1 MIEDM
6 AATSAVL
13 NDTAVEYASSG
24 SVDNGSNSRLDEGQC
39 HWFSPK
45 ASNYTEAENGG
56 YYGRGDGVFDYKFQL
71 EKDVRSLH
79 QQLQEEKELHVTLEH
94 AVEKNVMELSTP
106 SHFPQ
111 RTVELLSSITA
122 LEASISELEEEMV
135 SLHYQLSQERN
146 ERKLAEYRLQRS
158 YSKKTSSPSW
168 QGSQLSP
175 KMYPKDS
182 GAVNVGKLTK
192 ELSSKGLW
200 NHPNRLSEE
209 MVRCMRSI
217 FISLAESSP
226 SSNDITMDTPSLPH
240 AHPSNAPSW
249 SLSEHL
255 MVPMWAKSPQIDL
268 PRDSEVLGTEGT
280 FDPYKVTGKLS
291 WMEIGR
297 YGVAIEVSWMSV
309 GKSQLEYAAGSLRRF
324 RILVEQLA
332 KVNPILLSSDEK
344 LAFWI
349 NLYNALIMH
358 AYLAYGVPR
367 SEAKFFSLLQKAAY
381 TVGGHL
387 FSAAV
392 IEYVI
397 LKMRP
402 PIHRPQ
408 IVRICLLMPA
418 LLLPLNKL
426 KVSEE
431 QKKFAIDSYEPNIA
445 FALSCGM
452 YSSPAVQVF
461 TAKNVRDE
469 LEAAQR
475 DFIRASVG
483 VSSKGKLLVPKM
495 LHCFTRNNVD
505 DSKLAQWISR
515 YLPQDQAAFIDQH
528 ITQKRQKLF
537 GSRNCGVLPF
547 DSRFRYLF
555 VPELVY

>member
-1 MIEDM
+1 M
-6 AATSAVL
+6 AGTSALLSSSVL
-13 NDTAVEYASSG
+13 NINDSRFGYCSTG
-24 SVDNGSNSRLDEGQC
+24 SVDTCSNPLDDGHK
-39 HWFSPK
+39 HWFSMK
-45 ASNYTEAENGG
+45 ASNHIVGENLG
-56 YYGRGDGVFDYKFQL
+56 YYGRDDGAFSYKFQL
-71 EKDVRSLH
+71 EKDVQSLQ
-79 QQLQEEKELHVTLEH
+79 QQLQEEKELHVALAH
-94 AVEKNVMELSTP
+94 ATEKNFKELSTP

-111 RTVELLSSITA
+111 RTVELLTSIAA
-122 LEASISELEEEMV
+122 LENSISELEEEMV
-135 SLHYQLSQERN
+135 SLHFQLSQERN
-146 ERKLAEYRLQRS
+146 ERRLAEYRLQRS
-158 YSKKTSSPSW
+158 YSKKSSSPSC
-168 QGSQLSP
+168 QGSPLSP
-175 KMYPKDS
+175 KMHPKRGGPVS
-182 GAVNVGKLTK
+182 VEKPIK
-192 ELSSKGLW
+192 ELSAKGLW

-217 FISLAESSP
+217 FISLAESAP
-226 SSNDITMDTPSLPH
+226 SSNYTPMDIPSSPH
-240 AHPSNAPSW
+240 AHHSNAPSW

-268 PRDSEVLGTEGT
+268 PRDSEVLGTENT
-280 FDPYKVTGKLS
+280 FDPYKVSGKLS

-297 YGVAIEVSWMSV
+297 YGLATEVSWMSV
-309 GKSQLEYAAGSLRRF
+309 GKRQLEYAAGSLRRF

-367 SEAKFFSLLQKAAY
+367 SEMKFFSLMQKAAY

-408 IVRICLLMPA
+408 IA

-431 QKKFAIDSYEPNIA
+431 QKKFAIDSYEPNLA

-452 YSSPAVQVF
+452 YSSPAVI
-461 TAKNVRDE
+461 
-469 LEAAQR
+469 LS
-475 DFIRASVG
+475 FISCFV
-483 VSSKGKLLVPKM
+483 LV
-495 LHCFTRNNVD
+495 LYS
-505 DSKLAQWISR
+505 DS
-515 YLPQDQAAFIDQH
+515 
-528 ITQKRQKLF
+528 
-537 GSRNCGVLPF
+537 
-547 DSRFRYLF
+547 
-555 VPELVY
+555 

>member
-1 MIEDM
+1 M
-6 AATSAVL
+6 AETSALLPTSARNL
-13 NDTAVEYASSG
+13 NDSTLRHPLVAPG
-24 SVDNGSNSRLDEGQC
+24 DNCSETEMNEGQMHCHPFEMSDLIAAGNSR
-39 HWFSPK
+39 
-45 ASNYTEAENGG
+45 
-56 YYGRGDGVFDYKFQL
+56 YYGRHDGPCAYKFQL
-71 EKDVRSLH
+71 EKDVQSLQ
-79 QQLQEEKELHVTLEH
+79 QQLQEEKELHSTLEG
-94 AVEKNVMELSTP
+94 AIDNKFVELAT

-111 RTVELLSSITA
+111 RTIELLSSIAA
-122 LEASISELEEEMV
+122 LEATVSELEEEIV
-135 SLHYQLSQERN
+135 SLSYQLSQERN
-146 ERKLAEYRLQRS
+146 ERKLAEFRLLRT

-168 QGSQLSP
+168 
-175 KMYPKDS
+175 
-182 GAVNVGKLTK
+182 K
-192 ELSSKGLW
+192 EHRSLEKHTESYEPGNLERLKKEASSKGLW

-217 FISLAESSP
+217 FISLAESTPPSKHPAMDDSP
-226 SSNDITMDTPSLPH
+226 SSPH
-240 AHPSNAPSW
+240 AYLPSPPSW

-255 MVPMWAKSPQIDL
+255 MVPMWMKSPQIDL
-268 PRDSEVLGTEGT
+268 PHDSEVLGTDNA
-280 FDPYKVTGKLS
+280 FDPYKVSGKLS
-291 WMEIGR
+291 WVDIGR
-297 YGVAIEVSWMSV
+297 YGLATEVSWMSV
-309 GKSQLEYAAGSLRRF
+309 GKRQLEYAAGSLRRF

-332 KVNPILLSSDEK
+332 KVNPIQLSCDEK

-367 SEAKFFSLLQKAAY
+367 SELKFFSLLQKAAY

-392 IEYVI
+392 VEYVI

-402 PIHRPQ
+402 PTYRPQ
-408 IVRICLLMPA
+408 IA
-418 LLLPLNKL
+418 LLLPLHKL

-431 QKKFAIDSYEPNIA
+431 QKKFAIDSYEPNVA

-461 TAKNVRDE
+461 TAKNVRE
-469 LEAAQR
+469 QLEEAER

-495 LHCFTRNNVD
+495 LHCYAKSFVD
-505 DSKLAQWISR
+505 DSKLALWISR
-515 YLPQDQAAFIDQH
+515 YLPADQAAFIDQH
-528 ITQKRQKLF
+528 ISQKRHKLF
-537 GSRNCGVLPF
+537 ASRNCGILSF

-555 VPELVY
+555 LPDMVCQ

>member
-1 MIEDM
+1 M
-6 AATSAVL
+6 AATSAIL
-13 NDTAVEYASSG
+13 NDTALVYSSTG
-24 SVDNGSNSRLDEGQC
+24 SVDSSSDTPLNEGQC

-45 ASNYTEAENGG
+45 ASNHIEVGNGG
-56 YYGRGDGVFDYKFQL
+56 YYDRGDGAFAYKYQL
-71 EKDVRSLH
+71 ENDVRSLH
-79 QQLQEEKELHVTLEH
+79 QQLQEEKELHATLEN
-94 AVEKNVMELSTP
+94 AIEKNVMELSTP

-111 RTVELLSSITA
+111 HAVELLSSIAA
-122 LEASISELEEEMV
+122 LEASISELQEEMI

-146 ERKLAEYRLQRS
+146 ERRLAEYRLQRS
-158 YSKKTSSPSW
+158 NSKKTSSPSW
-168 QGSQLSP
+168 QESQLSSKMHP
-175 KMYPKDS
+175 KCS
-182 GAVNVGKLTK
+182 GPVNTGKLTK

-226 SSNDITMDTPSLPH
+226 SSNGTTMDLPSSPR

-268 PRDSEVLGTEGT
+268 PHDSEVLGTDST
-280 FDPYKVTGKLS
+280 FDPYKVSGKLS
-291 WMEIGR
+291 WLEIGR
-297 YGVAIEVSWMSV
+297 YGLATEVSWMSV
-309 GKSQLEYAAGSLRRF
+309 GKRQLEYAAGSLRRF

-367 SEAKFFSLLQKAAY
+367 SEMKFFSLLQKAAY
-381 TVGGHL
+381 TVGGQL

-408 IVRICLLMPA
+408 IA

-452 YSSPAVQVF
+452 YSSPAIQVF

-495 LHCFTRNNVD
+495 LHCFSRNNVD

-515 YLPQDQAAFIDQH
+515 YLPQEQAAFIEQH

-555 VPELVY
+555 VPEMVYQ

>member
-1 MIEDM
+1 M
-6 AATSAVL
+6 AGTSALLSSSTL
-13 NDTAVEYASSG
+13 NINDAALEYGTNCSVGKSS
-24 SVDNGSNSRLDEGQC
+24 NTPLNEGQT

-45 ASNYTEAENGG
+45 ASNHIEAGNLE
-56 YYGRGDGVFDYKFQL
+56 YYGRGDGAFTYKFQL
-71 EKDVRSLH
+71 EEDVQSLQ
-79 QQLQEEKELHVTLEH
+79 QQLQEEKEIHATLEH
-94 AVEKNVMELSTP
+94 AVENNFKELPTR
-106 SHFPQ
+106 SHFPKH
-111 RTVELLSSITA
+111 TVELLSSIAA
-122 LEASISELEEEMV
+122 LEASISELEEEMI

-146 ERKLAEYRLQRS
+146 ERRLAEYRLQHS
-158 YSKKTSSPSW
+158 SSKKTASTSW
-168 QGSQLSP
+168 QESHPSP
-175 KMYPKDS
+175 EMRPKNS
-182 GAVNVGKLTK
+182 RPMNIGKPTN
-192 ELSSKGLW
+192 ELSHKGLW

-217 FISLAESSP
+217 FISLAESAP
-226 SSNDITMDTPSLPH
+226 SSSCTTTDTPSS
-240 AHPSNAPSW
+240 AHTHSSNAPSW

-268 PRDSEVLGTEGT
+268 PRDSEVLGTENT
-280 FDPYKVTGKLS
+280 FDPYRVSGKLS
-291 WMEIGR
+291 WLEIGR
-297 YGVAIEVSWMSV
+297 YGLATEVSWMSV
-309 GKSQLEYAAGSLRRF
+309 GKRQLEYAAGSLRRF

-367 SEAKFFSLLQKAAY
+367 SEMKFFSLLQKAAY

-408 IVRICLLMPA
+408 IA

-431 QKKFAIDSYEPNIA
+431 QKQFTIDSYEPYAA

-495 LHCFTRNNVD
+495 LHCFARNHVD

-515 YLPQDQAAFIDQH
+515 YLPQEQAAFIDQH
-528 ITQKRQKLF
+528 ITQKRLKLF
-537 GSRNCGVLPF
+537 GSRNCAVLPF
-547 DSRFRYLF
+547 ESRFRYLF
-555 VPELVY
+555 LPEIVYQ

>member
-1 MIEDM
+1 MIKDM

-13 NDTAVEYASSG
+13 NDSALEYGSTG
-24 SVDNGSNSRLDEGQC
+24 SVDNASDTRLDEGQN
-39 HWFSPK
+39 HWFAPK
-45 ASNYTEAENGG
+45 ASNHIEAQNCG
-56 YYGRGDGVFDYKFQL
+56 YYGKGDGAFAYRFQL
-71 EKDVRSLH
+71 QKDVQSLH
-79 QQLQEEKELHVTLEH
+79 QQLQEEKELHATLEY
-94 AVEKNVMELSTP
+94 AIENNFKELPNT

-111 RTVELLSSITA
+111 RTGELLSSIAA
-122 LEASISELEEEMV
+122 LEASILKLEEEMV

-158 YSKKTSSPSW
+158 YFKKTSSSSW
-168 QGSQLSP
+168 QELWSP
-175 KMYPKDS
+175 KMHPKYS
-182 GAVNVGKLTK
+182 GPVNIGKLSK

-217 FISLAESSP
+217 FISLAESAP
-226 SSNDITMDTPSLPH
+226 SSNCTTTDTPSSPH
-240 AHPSNAPSW
+240 AHPSSAPSW

-268 PRDSEVLGTEGT
+268 PRDSEVLGTENT
-280 FDPYKVTGKLS
+280 FDPYKVSGKLS
-291 WMEIGR
+291 WMDIGK
-297 YGVAIEVSWMSV
+297 YGLATEVSWMSV

-367 SEAKFFSLLQKAAY
+367 SEMKFFSLLQKAAY

-408 IVRICLLMPA
+408 IA

-431 QKKFAIDSYEPNIA
+431 QKKFAVDSYEPNIA

-461 TAKNVRDE
+461 TAKHVKDE

-495 LHCFTRNNVD
+495 LHCFARNYVD

-515 YLPQDQAAFIDQH
+515 YLPQEQASFIDQH

-537 GSRNCGVLPF
+537 SSRHTAVLPF

-555 VPELVY
+555 VPEMVYQ